1 MFKRGNKPTTFY
13 SFLRS
18 WNKKQILLLFCIF
31 RAAWHFSSFGG
42 GTEVGADLNNP
53 ATKNINVSCG
63 LISNKLGERKIS
75 KSLNK
80 LCSGRILSKYICWL
94 YVRIRNLSCP
104 IFVQRAS
111 HILYWESEE
120 LATLRCD
127 AKKTTEKVHF
137 RAMMCVNLT
146 SGSHYHK
153 QRSTPCHCLSTQEH
167 YTMPLQISI

>member
-1 MFKRGNKPTTFY
+1 M
-13 SFLRS
+13 
-18 WNKKQILLLFCIF
+18 FCIF
-31 RAAWHFSSFGG
+31 WAARHFRSFGG

-94 YVRIRNLSCP
+94 YVRIRNLPCP
-104 IFVQRAS
+104 LFVQRAS

-127 AKKTTEKVHF
+127 AKKQQKKYISEQWCVLIWQVVLIIINADQLLVIVYQLKNIIPCLYRYQF
-137 RAMMCVNLT
+137 RPT
-146 SGSHYHK
+146 FFWQGPS
-153 QRSTPCHCLSTQEH
+153 Q
-167 YTMPLQISI
+167 